1 MRPVVTFSYK
11 KSEKHDVCKI
21 LCFLSKTETVND
33 FEGLGMV
40 KIFGFIATRSKN
52 SKNIYEKIKK
62 RAKNQDSGLMVKI
75 SQQAN
80 GTSKIL
86 IFFLVRSL
94 Q

>member
-1 MRPVVTFSYK
+1 MTFSYK

-52 SKNIYEKIKK
+52 PKNIYEKIKNEPK
-62 RAKNQDSGLMVKI
+62 TRILDLWLKS
-75 SQQAN
+75 AN
-80 GTSKIL
+80 RPMGPRK
-86 IFFLVRSL
+86 F
-94 Q
+94 